1 MATLRTRFAAVPGVP
16 TAGLNPLEFA
26 LLNALKENVEL
37 LIGGRNEPDGASRA
51 ITKASVGVTNVP
63 TQNMQRVTAEGV
75 GFTINNVE
83 VASLEDF
90 GKLVVNVQ
98 TLANDVA
105 ALNQTLNTLIQNLRS

>member
-1 MATLRTRFAAVPGVP
+1 MATLRTRYTAIPNVPV
-16 TAGLNPLEFA
+16 AGLGPIEVA

-37 LIGGRNEPDGASRA
+37 LTGTRNESDGASRA
-51 ITKASVGVTNVP
+51 ISKASVGVTNVP

-83 VASLEDF
+83 VASLEDY
-90 GKLVVNVQ
+90 GKLVTNVQ

-105 ALNQTLNTLIQNLRS
+105 ALNETLNTLIQNLRS